1 MEEALEA
8 PEGDPHVPC
17 SREAGRATRETPKE
31 VEKVNAVAVE
41 ASEAP
46 RRRRTSEM
54 LGVEAENLE
63 REGKKVAH
71 AGLFSDEVVED
82 LRRRLLEE
90 VLHPHR
96 LTVDDVVEVVDVFL
110 EEEEMGERPLPR
122 RLQMRRPA

>member
-1 MEEALEA
+1 
-8 PEGDPHVPC
+8 
-17 SREAGRATRETPKE
+17 
-31 VEKVNAVAVE
+31 
-41 ASEAP
+41 
-46 RRRRTSEM
+46 M

-63 REGKKVAH
+63 REGKKIVH